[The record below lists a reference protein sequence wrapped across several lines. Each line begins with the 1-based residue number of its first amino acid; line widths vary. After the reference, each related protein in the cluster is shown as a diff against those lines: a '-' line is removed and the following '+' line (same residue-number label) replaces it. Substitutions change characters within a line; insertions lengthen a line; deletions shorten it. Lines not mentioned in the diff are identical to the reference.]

1 MMTDKE
7 LGALTSA
14 IYVARLSVSG
24 GSVDS
29 DDKRLRASGLFDDWA
44 PGNYKK
50 GDIYCTHA
58 GEELGAEWEQVWR
71 CEQDYDN
78 GVYPDLKPGD
88 PGWFTFNAP
97 LHGAALETAR
107 PWVKP
112 QHGTVDMYHAGEH
125 MIWTDG
131 SVRKALRDTNFSPD
145 EYAADWETVK
155 EAE

>member
-1 MMTDKE
+1 MMTEKE
-7 LGALTSA
+7 LGALTSV

-44 PGNYKK
+44 PGNHKK

-78 GVYPDLKPGD
+78 KKNPDIVPGNSA
-88 PGWFTFNAP
+88 WYTFNAP
-97 LHGAALETAR
+97 LHGTTPETAR
-107 PWVKP
+107 HWVKP
-112 QHGTVDMYHAGEH
+112 QHGTVGIYHVGEC
-125 MIWTDG
+125 MIWKDK
-131 SVRKALRDTNFSPD
+131 SVKKALRDTNFSPD

>member
-1 MMTDKE
+1 MMTEKE

-14 IYVARLSVSG
+14 IYVARLSFSG

-44 PGNYKK
+44 PGNHKK

-78 GVYPDLKPGD
+78 AVYPDLKPGD
-88 PGWFTFNAP
+88 PGCFIFNAP
-97 LHGAALETAR
+97 LHVAALETAR

-112 QHGTVDMYHAGEH
+112 
-125 MIWTDG
+125 
-131 SVRKALRDTNFSPD
+131 
-145 EYAADWETVK
+145 
-155 EAE
+155 